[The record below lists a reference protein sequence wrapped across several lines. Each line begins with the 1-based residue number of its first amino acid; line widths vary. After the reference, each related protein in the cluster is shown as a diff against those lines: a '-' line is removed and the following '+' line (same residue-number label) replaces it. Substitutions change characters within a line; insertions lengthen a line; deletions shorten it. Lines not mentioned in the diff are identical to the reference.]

1 MRTRRGERPMAVS
14 RTTSAPL
21 NAESTVFTVTVPWTP
36 GVLKNGRW
44 RRSKTRIYL
53 DPDAARWH
61 DVATLLIRRAVP
73 PLVLTQGD
81 VLWLGIDV
89 TLPHRRSDP
98 INVLDAVAD
107 AVQAA
112 TGINDWRYRIAL
124 LDGACDRTVE
134 PVIRLALST
143 SEVLPRAAVRNRG
156 PTTRG

>member
-1 MRTRRGERPMAVS
+1 MASS
-14 RTTSAPL
+14 RMTTAQAAPEPV
-21 NAESTVFTVTVPWTP
+21 AFVATVPWTP

-44 RRSKTRIYL
+44 RRSQTGIYL
-53 DPDAARWH
+53 DPEAARWH
-61 DVATLLIRRAVP
+61 DVATLLIRRAIP
-73 PLVLTQGD
+73 PLVLTPGD

-89 TLPHRRSDP
+89 TLPHRQSDP

-112 TGINDWRYRIAL
+112 TGINDRRYRIAL

-143 SEVLPRAAVRNRG
+143 SEVLARAAVRNRG
-156 PTTRG
+156 PTPRG